1 MDWLFRFPDTW
12 QIPLADWVQSF
23 VRWLET
29 AGQPVFAPIA
39 AFLRAVTNGVTDA
52 LLALPWPILVLA
64 ALALAWRARGVRLA
78 AGVASGFLLIGFV
91 GMWELAMRTLALV
104 LVSGVIS
111 VALGVPLGVAMAKS
125 RTVSRVVEP
134 ILDFMQTMPSFVY
147 LLPALML
154 FGLGQVPA
162 VIATV
167 VYAVP
172 PVVRLTSLG
181 IRSVPVEVVEAGQA
195 FGATGWQLL
204 FKVQMPVAL
213 PSIMAGIN
221 QTIMMALAMVVIAS
235 MIGAEGLGAAVLQGL
250 ARLQVGSAFVAGL
263 GIVVLAML
271 IDRVTQGMVRAQPGG
286 RG

>member
-1 MDWLFRFPDTW
+1 MDWLVSFPDAW
-12 QIPLADWVQSF
+12 QIPLADWVQAF
-23 VRWLET
+23 VHWLET
-29 AGQPVFAPIA
+29 AGQPVFAPVA
-39 AFLRAVTNGVTDA
+39 ACLRAVTKGVTDF
-52 LLALPWPILVLA
+52 LLALPWPVLVA
-64 ALALAWRARGVRLA
+64 AAFAVAWRARGARLA
-78 AGVASGFLLIGFV
+78 VGVTLGFLLIGFV
-91 GMWELAMRTLALV
+91 GMWELAMLTLALV

-111 VALGVPLGVAMAKS
+111 IALGVPLGIAMAKS
-125 RTVSRVVEP
+125 RTVARVVEP
-134 ILDFMQTMPSFVY
+134 VLDFMQTMPSFVY

-172 PVVRLTSLG
+172 PVVRLTNLG

-195 FGATGWQLL
+195 FGSTGWQLL
-204 FKVQMPVAL
+204 LKVQMPVAL

-271 IDRVTQGMVRAQPGG
+271 IDRVTQGMVRAQPGR